1 MIRVYLDNCCLQRHL
16 DDQTQPRIKVETE
29 ALFAVLAMVRA
40 NELVLLN
47 SEALNLEISR
57 IRDAARRMESLA
69 ILSLASE
76 NLQINDDVQDLARR
90 FQQQGLQP
98 MDAIHLALAS
108 VAQADYFC
116 TCDDKLLRK
125 AQVLS
130 DLGCKVTNLL
140 NLIME
145 ITK

>member
-1 MIRVYLDNCCLQRHL
+1 MLRVYLDNCCLQRHL
-16 DDQTQPRIKVETE
+16 DDQSQPRVKVETE
-29 ALFAVLAMVRA
+29 ALFAVLATVRA
-40 NELVLLN
+40 NELILLN
-47 SEALNLEISR
+47 SEALSLEISR
-57 IRDAARRMESLA
+57 IPDEARRMESLA

-76 NLQINDDVQDLARR
+76 NLQINGNVQALANRYQR
-90 FQQQGLQP
+90 QGLQA

-125 AQVLS
+125 AQTLS